1 MSRIWRSRELLVFL
15 LLILLLLLV
24 GMINPN
30 FLRTRSLMHILNSSL
45 ILILV
50 SIGEM
55 FVILTKG
62 IDVSVGAILGLSAV
76 ILGVTLNAGITL
88 PLAVLLALV
97 VAVLGGMVNA
107 VGITF
112 LRVPPIIM
120 TLGTL
125 GVYRG
130 LMLIITGGSW
140 IETIPTSIKFFAN
153 WPLLGIRFFIWV
165 TLIIVII
172 TAFALRRFKKARYF
186 YAVGDNEEGARLM
199 DIPVRKTIFIAYT
212 LAGLFAGIAAVI
224 FVAQIGFVPMQAG
237 NGQELRAIAADVL
250 GGVNLAGGVGTPLS
264 ALVGA
269 IFLTAVDSALVF
281 LKVPGYWNNAV
292 GGAILLAAV
301 YLDYRVRRAVASQQR
316 QARAAVRHENSNAPA
331 LATAT
336 EEEPL

>member
-1 MSRIWRSRELLVFL
+1 MKRILRSRELLVLL
-15 LLILLLLLV
+15 LLIALV
-24 GMINPN
+24 GAVGAVNHN
-30 FLRTRSLMHILNSSL
+30 FISPQSLIHVVNSSL

-55 FVILTKG
+55 FVILTRG

-76 ILGVTLNAGITL
+76 VLGTALNAGVVL
-88 PLAVLLALV
+88 PAAIILALLTSV
-97 VAVLGGMVNA
+97 MAGAINA
-107 VGITF
+107 TGVTF
-112 LRVPPIIM
+112 FRVPPIIM

-140 IETIPTSIKFFAN
+140 IETIPTDIKRLAN
-153 WPLLGIRFFIWV
+153 MPFLGVRMFIWL

-172 TAFALRRFKKARYF
+172 TAILLRQYKKARYL
-186 YAVGDNEEGARLM
+186 YAVGDNEEGARLL
-199 DIPVRKTIFIAYT
+199 DIPVKKTLFAAYT

-269 IFLTAVDSALVF
+269 LFLTAVDSMLVF

-301 YLDYRVRRAVASQQR
+301 YLDYRVRQAMAAQQR
-316 QARAAVRHENSNAPA
+316 QARAAVREEQVIAIDTNDLKEEA
-331 LATAT
+331 L
-336 EEEPL
+336 